1 MIFARANFVKLCQ
14 THQDASAASD
24 DAAASV
30 YPFQVRTIRVSMDLR
45 PILVRYRL
53 QLTGGE
59 HLFFALGGGNILFHT
74 PNVGINCTDFLAHA
88 KTWVCAFSAARALI
102 IATSATHIAVTSIV
116 FFIFLHS
123 LLASTIILGR
133 PWTYP

>member
-1 MIFARANFVKLCQ
+1 
-14 THQDASAASD
+14 
-24 DAAASV
+24 
-30 YPFQVRTIRVSMDLR
+30 MDLR

-59 HLFFALGGGNILFHT
+59 HVFFALGGGNILFYT
-74 PNVGINCTDFLAHA
+74 PNVGISCTDFLAHA
-88 KTWVCAFSAARALI
+88 KTWVFRLLVGAGAHHSEQ
-102 IATSATHIAVTSIV
+102 SDTHRCYKYR
-116 FFIFLHS
+116 FLHILPS